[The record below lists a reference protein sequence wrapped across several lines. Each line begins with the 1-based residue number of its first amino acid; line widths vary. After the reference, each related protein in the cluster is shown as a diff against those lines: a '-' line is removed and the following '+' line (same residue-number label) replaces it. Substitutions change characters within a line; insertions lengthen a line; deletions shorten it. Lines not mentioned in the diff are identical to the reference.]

1 MKTTG
6 VSQYLCTY
14 ILSIHVNSWHGSVS
28 VLSPQPQKCSQC
40 CAFVQQASR
49 NNSTTHLL
57 LHNCTIAQ
65 LHTFLTHN
73 FSIMEYIHSLTNL
86 FIIRKPAW
94 TPVICVNTG
103 TCPNSRVCI
112 NVMFC
117 QCCLDPR
124 FCNRVWN
131 GEVMSNA
138 YLAAEM
144 KWDIHWLQVY
154 TAKLNLELQLMHQVH
169 SEQQKQ
175 LSAFRIYVYSV
186 QTLYSIP
193 GSPVSSGS
201 DPSSSPYEWKN
212 NMHLFNGVS
221 WNRGKWKA
229 GP

>member
-14 ILSIHVNSWHGSVS
+14 ILSIHVNSWRGSVS

-73 FSIMEYIHSLTNL
+73 CSIMIYIHTLTDL

-94 TPVICVNTG
+94 TPVIC
-103 TCPNSRVCI
+103 PNSRVCI
-112 NVMFC
+112 NVMYC
-117 QCCLDPR
+117 RCWLDPR
-124 FCNRVWN
+124 FCNRFWN
-131 GEVMSNA
+131 GEVMSKA

-144 KWDIHWLQVY
+144 KWDIHWLTSVHCKAQSGVTINASSTQW
-154 TAKLNLELQLMHQVH
+154 TAKATFCVQNLYVQCTNPVHYSWLTNVFWFRSILISLWVEEQYAFIQWCEL
-169 SEQQKQ
+169 K
-175 LSAFRIYVYSV
+175 
-186 QTLYSIP
+186 
-193 GSPVSSGS
+193 
-201 DPSSSPYEWKN
+201 
-212 NMHLFNGVS
+212 
-221 WNRGKWKA
+221 
-229 GP
+229 